1 MQKTLENIFSTSSE
15 TFKAY
20 RLLSPSILLLIIV
33 FAFPIFF
40 LITYSFWTQDY
51 VTVDTTLTLENYK
64 TVINK
69 SSYHVLIKRSLTI
82 SSLTTIVT
90 VLLAYPMAYFVAF
103 VVKERKLL
111 WLIIL
116 TIPFWTSYLLRV
128 FAWKLILGYNGVING
143 SLSNLGIIENP
154 LSFLLYNPF
163 AVFVTL
169 AHAWSAFAI
178 LPIYVSLE
186 KIDRSLLEAAA
197 DLGDS
202 AFKRFFRI
210 TLPLSFPGVLAASLI
225 IFIPTTGDY
234 ITPKLVGG
242 SEGIMV
248 ANLIQIMFGKA
259 NNWPLGSSIAVITM
273 IIVTISVILFV
284 LISRWLISKIK

>member
-1 MQKTLENIFSTSSE
+1 M
-15 TFKAY
+15 
-20 RLLSPSILLLIIV
+20 
-33 FAFPIFF
+33 
-40 LITYSFWTQDY
+40 
-51 VTVDTTLTLENYK
+51 ENYK

-69 SSYHVLIKRSLTI
+69 SSYHTLIKRSLVI
-82 SSLTTIVT
+82 SSLTTLVT
-90 VLLAYPMAYFVAF
+90 VLLAYPMAYYVAF
-103 VVKERKLL
+103 VVKDRKLL
-111 WLIIL
+111 WLIAL

-143 SLSNLGIIENP
+143 SLYNLGIIENP

-186 KIDRSLLEAAA
+186 KIDRSLLEAAS

-202 AFKRFFRI
+202 AFKRFWRI
-210 TLPLSFPGVLAASLI
+210 TFPLSFPGVLAAALI

-259 NNWPLGSSIAVITM
+259 NNWPLGSSLA
-273 IIVTISVILFV
+273 IVTMTIVTVLVICFV
-284 LISRWLISKIK
+284 LISRWLISRIK

>member
-1 MQKTLENIFSTSSE
+1 MAHVIENLLSRNDT
-15 TFKAY
+15 TKAY
-20 RLLSPSILLLIIV
+20 SLLSPSLLLLIFV

-40 LITYSFWTQDY
+40 LVAYSFWTQDY
-51 VTVDTTLTLENYK
+51 VTVDKTLTLENYK
-64 TVINK
+64 TVVNNA
-69 SSYHVLIKRSLTI
+69 SYHELIKRSLII
-82 SSLTTIVT
+82 SSLTTLVT
-90 VLLAYPMAYFVAF
+90 ILLAYPMAYFVAF
-103 VVKERKLL
+103 VIKDNKLL
-111 WLIIL
+111 WLIAL

-143 SLSNLGIIENP
+143 SLSNLGLIDNP
-154 LSFLLYNPF
+154 LAFLLYNPF

-186 KIDRSLLEAAA
+186 KIDRSLLEAAS

-202 AFKRFFRI
+202 AFRRFWRI
-210 TLPLSFPGVLAASLI
+210 TFPLSFPGVLAASLI
-225 IFIPTTGDY
+225 IFIPTTGDF

-248 ANLIQIMFGKA
+248 ANLIQVMFGKA
-259 NNWPLGSSIAVITM
+259 NNWPLGSSLAIITM
-273 IIVTISVILFV
+273 TIVTVSVICFV
-284 LISRWLISKIK
+284 VISRWLISRIK

>member
-1 MQKTLENIFSTSSE
+1 MAHIIENLLSRNDT
-15 TFKAY
+15 TKAY
-20 RLLSPSILLLIIV
+20 SLLSPSLLLLIFV
-33 FAFPIFF
+33 FAFPVFF
-40 LITYSFWTQDY
+40 LVAYSFWTQDY
-51 VTVDTTLTLENYK
+51 VYVDTTLTFENYK
-64 TVINK
+64 IVVSK
-69 SSYHVLIKRSLTI
+69 SSYHVLIKRSLII
-82 SSLTTIVT
+82 SSLTTLVT

-103 VVKERKLL
+103 VVKDHKLL
-111 WLIIL
+111 WLIAL

-143 SLSNLGIIENP
+143 SLSNLGLIDNP

-186 KIDRSLLEAAA
+186 KIDRSLLEAAS

-202 AFKRFFRI
+202 AFRRFWRI
-210 TLPLSFPGVLAASLI
+210 TFPLSFPGVLAASMI
-225 IFIPTTGDY
+225 IFIPTTGDF

-248 ANLIQIMFGKA
+248 ANLIQVMFGKA
-259 NNWPLGSSIAVITM
+259 NNWPLGSSLAIITM
-273 IIVTISVILFV
+273 TIVTVSVICFV
-284 LISRWLISKIK
+284 VISRWLISRIK

>member
-1 MQKTLENIFSTSSE
+1 MAHIIENLLSRNDT
-15 TFKAY
+15 TKAY
-20 RLLSPSILLLIIV
+20 SLLSPSLLLLIFV

-40 LITYSFWTQDY
+40 LVAYSFWTQDY
-51 VTVDTTLTLENYK
+51 VYVDTTLTLENYK
-64 TVINK
+64 IVVNK
-69 SSYHVLIKRSLTI
+69 ASYHALIKRSLII
-82 SSLTTIVT
+82 SSFTTLVT

-103 VVKERKLL
+103 VVKDHKLL
-111 WLIIL
+111 WLIAL

-143 SLSNLGIIENP
+143 SLSNLGLIDNP

-202 AFKRFFRI
+202 AFRRFWRI
-210 TLPLSFPGVLAASLI
+210 TFPLSFPGVLAASMI
-225 IFIPTTGDY
+225 IFIPTTGDF
-234 ITPKLVGG
+234 ITPRLVGG

-248 ANLIQIMFGKA
+248 ANLIQVMFGKA
-259 NNWPLGSSIAVITM
+259 NNWPLGSSLAIITM
-273 IIVTISVILFV
+273 TIVTLSVICFV
-284 LISRWLISKIK
+284 VISRWLISRIK

>member
-1 MQKTLENIFSTSSE
+1 MAHIIENLLSRNDT
-15 TFKAY
+15 TKAY
-20 RLLSPSILLLIIV
+20 SLLSPSLLLLIFV

-40 LITYSFWTQDY
+40 LVAYSFWTQDY

-64 TVINK
+64 IVVNK
-69 SSYHVLIKRSLTI
+69 ASYHVLIKRSLII
-82 SSLTTIVT
+82 SSLTTLVT

-103 VVKERKLL
+103 VVKDHKLL
-111 WLIIL
+111 WLIAL

-143 SLSNLGIIENP
+143 SLSNLGLIDNP

-186 KIDRSLLEAAA
+186 KIDRSLLEAAS

-202 AFKRFFRI
+202 AFRRFWRI
-210 TLPLSFPGVLAASLI
+210 TFPLSFPGVLAASLI
-225 IFIPTTGDY
+225 IFIPTTGDF

-248 ANLIQIMFGKA
+248 ANLIQVMFGKA
-259 NNWPLGSSIAVITM
+259 NNWPLGSSLAIITM
-273 IIVTISVILFV
+273 IIVALSVICFIV
-284 LISRWLISKIK
+284 ISRWLISRIK

>member
-1 MQKTLENIFSTSSE
+1 MASTLENIFSRSDYT
-15 TFKAY
+15 KAY
-20 RLLSPSILLLIIV
+20 SLLSPSLFLLIFV

-40 LITYSFWTQDY
+40 LIVYSFWTQDY

-69 SSYHVLIKRSLTI
+69 SSYHTLIKRSLVI
-82 SSLTTIVT
+82 SSLTTLVT
-90 VLLAYPMAYFVAF
+90 VLLAYPMAYYVAF
-103 VVKERKLL
+103 VVKDRKLL
-111 WLIIL
+111 WLIVL

-143 SLSNLGIIENP
+143 SLYNLGIIENP

-186 KIDRSLLEAAA
+186 KIDRSLLEAAS

-202 AFKRFFRI
+202 AFKRFWRI
-210 TLPLSFPGVLAASLI
+210 TFPLSFPGVLAAALI

-259 NNWPLGSSIAVITM
+259 NNWPLGSSLA
-273 IIVTISVILFV
+273 IVTMTIVTVLVICFV
-284 LISRWLISKIK
+284 LISRWLISRIK

>member
-51 VTVDTTLTLENYK
+51 VTIDTTLTLENYK

-103 VVKERKLL
+103 VVKDRKLL

-143 SLSNLGIIENP
+143 SLSNL
-154 LSFLLYNPF
+154 
-163 AVFVTL
+163 
-169 AHAWSAFAI
+169 
-178 LPIYVSLE
+178 
-186 KIDRSLLEAAA
+186 
-197 DLGDS
+197 
-202 AFKRFFRI
+202 RFFRI

>member
-1 MQKTLENIFSTSSE
+1 MAHIIENLLSRNDT
-15 TFKAY
+15 TKAY
-20 RLLSPSILLLIIV
+20 SLLSPSLLLLIFV

-40 LITYSFWTQDY
+40 LVAYSFWTQDY

-64 TVINK
+64 IVVNK
-69 SSYHVLIKRSLTI
+69 ASYHVLIKRSLII
-82 SSLTTIVT
+82 SSLTTLVT

-103 VVKERKLL
+103 VVKDHKLL
-111 WLIIL
+111 WLIAL

-143 SLSNLGIIENP
+143 SLSNLGLIDNP

-202 AFKRFFRI
+202 AFRRFWRI
-210 TLPLSFPGVLAASLI
+210 TFPLSFPGVLAASMI
-225 IFIPTTGDY
+225 IFIPTTGDF

-248 ANLIQIMFGKA
+248 ANLIQVMFGKA
-259 NNWPLGSSIAVITM
+259 NNWPLGSSLAIITM
-273 IIVTISVILFV
+273 TIVTLSVICFV
-284 LISRWLISKIK
+284 VISRWLISKIK

>member
-1 MQKTLENIFSTSSE
+1 MAYAIKNLLSRNDTT
-15 TFKAY
+15 KAY
-20 RLLSPSILLLIIV
+20 SLLSPSLLLLIFV

-40 LITYSFWTQDY
+40 LVAYSFWTQDY
-51 VTVDTTLTLENYK
+51 VTVDTTLTFENYK
-64 TVINK
+64 IVVNK
-69 SSYHVLIKRSLTI
+69 ASYHELIKRSLII
-82 SSLTTIVT
+82 SSLTTLVT

-103 VVKERKLL
+103 VIKDHKLL
-111 WLIIL
+111 WLIAL

-143 SLSNLGIIENP
+143 SLSNLGLIDNP

-186 KIDRSLLEAAA
+186 KIDRSLLEAAS

-202 AFKRFFRI
+202 AFRRFWRI
-210 TLPLSFPGVLAASLI
+210 TFPLSYPGVLAASLI
-225 IFIPTTGDY
+225 IFIPTTGDF

-248 ANLIQIMFGKA
+248 ANLIQVMFGKA
-259 NNWPLGSSIAVITM
+259 NNWPLGSSLAIITM
-273 IIVTISVILFV
+273 TIVTVSVICFV
-284 LISRWLISKIK
+284 VISRWLISRIK

>member
-1 MQKTLENIFSTSSE
+1 MAHAIENLLSRNDT
-15 TFKAY
+15 TKAY
-20 RLLSPSILLLIIV
+20 SLLSPSLLLLVFV

-40 LITYSFWTQDY
+40 LVAYSFWTQDY
-51 VTVDTTLTLENYK
+51 VTVDTTLTFENYK
-64 TVINK
+64 TVVNK
-69 SSYHVLIKRSLTI
+69 ASYHELIKRSLII
-82 SSLTTIVT
+82 SSLTTLVT

-103 VVKERKLL
+103 VIKDHKLL
-111 WLIIL
+111 WLIAL

-143 SLSNLGIIENP
+143 SLSNLGLIDNP

-186 KIDRSLLEAAA
+186 KIDRSLLEAAS

-202 AFKRFFRI
+202 AFRRFWRI
-210 TLPLSFPGVLAASLI
+210 TFPLSYPGVLAASLI
-225 IFIPTTGDY
+225 IFIPTTGDF

-248 ANLIQIMFGKA
+248 ANLIQVMFGKA
-259 NNWPLGSSIAVITM
+259 NNWPLGSSLAIITM
-273 IIVTISVILFV
+273 IIVAVLVICFV
-284 LISRWLISKIK
+284 IISRWLISRIK

>member
-1 MQKTLENIFSTSSE
+1 MAHAIENLLSRNDT
-15 TFKAY
+15 TKAY
-20 RLLSPSILLLIIV
+20 SLLSPSLLLLIFV

-40 LITYSFWTQDY
+40 LVAYSFWTQDY

-64 TVINK
+64 IVVNNA
-69 SSYHVLIKRSLTI
+69 SYHELIKRSLII
-82 SSLTTIVT
+82 SSLTTLVT

-103 VVKERKLL
+103 VIKDHKLL
-111 WLIIL
+111 WLIAL

-143 SLSNLGIIENP
+143 SLSNLGLIDNP

-186 KIDRSLLEAAA
+186 KIDRSLLEAAS

-202 AFKRFFRI
+202 AFRRFWRI
-210 TLPLSFPGVLAASLI
+210 TFPLSYPGVLAASLI
-225 IFIPTTGDY
+225 IFIPTTGDF

-248 ANLIQIMFGKA
+248 ANLIQVMFGKA
-259 NNWPLGSSIAVITM
+259 NNWPLGSSLAIITM
-273 IIVTISVILFV
+273 TIVVILVICFV
-284 LISRWLISKIK
+284 VISRWLISRIK

>member
-1 MQKTLENIFSTSSE
+1 MAHIIENLLTRND
-15 TFKAY
+15 TTKAY
-20 RLLSPSILLLIIV
+20 SLLSPSLLLVIFV

-40 LITYSFWTQDY
+40 LVAYSFWTQDY
-51 VTVDTTLTLENYK
+51 VYVDTTLTLENYK
-64 TVINK
+64 IVVNK
-69 SSYHVLIKRSLTI
+69 ASYHALIKRSLVI
-82 SSLTTIVT
+82 SSLTTLVT

-103 VVKERKLL
+103 VVKDHKLL
-111 WLIIL
+111 WLIAL

-143 SLSNLGIIENP
+143 SLSNLGLIDNP

-186 KIDRSLLEAAA
+186 KIDRSLLEAAS

-202 AFKRFFRI
+202 AFRRFWRI
-210 TLPLSFPGVLAASLI
+210 TFPLSFPGVLAASLI
-225 IFIPTTGDY
+225 IFIPTTGDF
-234 ITPKLVGG
+234 ITPRLVGG

-248 ANLIQIMFGKA
+248 ANLIQVMFGKA
-259 NNWPLGSSIAVITM
+259 NNWPLGSSLAIITM
-273 IIVTISVILFV
+273 TIVTLSVICFV
-284 LISRWLISKIK
+284 VISRWLISRIK

>member
-1 MQKTLENIFSTSSE
+1 MSNTFEKIFARSDSA
-15 TFKAY
+15 KAY
-20 RLLSPSILLLIIV
+20 SLLSPSLLLLIFV
-33 FAFPIFF
+33 FAFPIIF
-40 LITYSFWTQDY
+40 LIAYSFWTQDY
-51 VTVDTTLTLENYK
+51 VTIDTTLTLENYK
-64 TVINK
+64 TVLNK
-69 SSYHVLIKRSLTI
+69 TSYHALIKRSLII
-82 SSLTTIVT
+82 SSLTTLVT
-90 VLLAYPMAYFVAF
+90 VLLAYPMAYYVAF
-103 VVKERKLL
+103 VVKDRKLL
-111 WLIIL
+111 WLIAL

-186 KIDRSLLEAAA
+186 KIDRTLLEAAS

-202 AFKRFFRI
+202 AFKRFWRI
-210 TLPLSFPGVLAASLI
+210 TFPLSFPGVLAAALI

-259 NNWPLGSSIAVITM
+259 NNWPLGSSLA
-273 IIVTISVILFV
+273 IVTMTIVTVLVICFV
-284 LISRWLISKIK
+284 LISRWLISRIK

>member
-1 MQKTLENIFSTSSE
+1 MF
-15 TFKAY
+15 
-20 RLLSPSILLLIIV
+20 
-33 FAFPIFF
+33 FPIFF
-40 LITYSFWTQDY
+40 LIAYSFWTQDY

-64 TVINK
+64 TVLNK
-69 SSYHVLIKRSLTI
+69 TSYHTLIKRSLVI
-82 SSLTTIVT
+82 SSLTTFVT
-90 VLLAYPMAYFVAF
+90 VLLAYPMAYYVAF
-103 VVKERKLL
+103 VVKDRKLL
-111 WLIIL
+111 WLIAL

-143 SLSNLGIIENP
+143 TLSNLGIIENP
-154 LSFLLYNPF
+154 LSFLLYNTF

-186 KIDRSLLEAAA
+186 KIDRTLLEAAS

-202 AFKRFFRI
+202 AFKRFWRI
-210 TLPLSFPGVLAASLI
+210 TFPLSFPGVLAAALI

-259 NNWPLGSSIAVITM
+259 NNWPLGSSLA
-273 IIVTISVILFV
+273 IVTMTIVTVLVICFV
-284 LISRWLISKIK
+284 LISRWLISRIK